1 MKKISI
7 ILVAIL
13 IFIITF
19 SILFNPEAF
28 FSNIISTL
36 NLWLYKVYPSIF
48 TFYAVSSLLLNTN
61 ILNKLTYY
69 FRFIFK
75 RFKFTNQNNLNLFIL
90 SIFIGNPSTS
100 GLIIQEIKNNNIS
113 IDNGNNLLKYSSFQN
128 PLFIIS
134 FLFPISIKYAL
145 YIIFVHI
152 LSNIII
158 VFFQNRKN
166 KYTIIKNSRLKFS
179 IKEIL
184 ESINNII
191 YILLI
196 ISSMMVL
203 ANIIIFSITTIINFL
218 NLNNF
223 YISLLLTQF
232 EITQGMNYL
241 LNLKINNLIIL
252 ILVCFTVAFNGL
264 SIHLQVFNIISKYN
278 LKYKNFFLY
287 RIIQG
292 LLSIILF
299 IILIIIEKSLF

>member
-19 SILFNPEAF
+19 SILLNPEAF

>member
-1 MKKISI
+1 MFY
-7 ILVAIL
+7 L
-13 IFIITF
+13 IYIYRQ
-19 SILFNPEAF
+19 S
-28 FSNIISTL
+28 ST
-36 NLWLYKVYPSIF
+36 N
-48 TFYAVSSLLLNTN
+48 
-61 ILNKLTYY
+61 
-69 FRFIFK
+69 
-75 RFKFTNQNNLNLFIL
+75 
-90 SIFIGNPSTS
+90 